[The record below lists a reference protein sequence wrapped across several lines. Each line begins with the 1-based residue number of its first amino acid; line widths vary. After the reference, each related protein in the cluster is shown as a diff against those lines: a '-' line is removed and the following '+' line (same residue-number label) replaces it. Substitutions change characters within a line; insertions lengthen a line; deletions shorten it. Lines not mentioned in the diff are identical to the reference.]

1 MLTPAQR
8 AFLRN
13 EQTIVPAIFNLALN
27 AGLAWLLFRKHTPV
41 PLWGDPSI
49 AGDMLGTLF
58 LLPFFTC
65 LAVTPLVRHA
75 ARQGKVARLQIAP
88 HEHRLLRLL
97 PRSVWARAGLI
108 GLVCT
113 VVLGPPSILL
123 LSALGIESLS
133 LATAVPF
140 KGVFAALLAAL
151 VTPLLALYA
160 LARDDRAP

>member
-8 AFLRN
+8 SFIRN
-13 EQTIVPAIFNLALN
+13 EQTIVPALFNLALN
-27 AGLAWLLFRKHTPV
+27 AGLAWLLFRKHSPV

-49 AGDMLGTLF
+49 AGDLLGTLF

-75 ARQGKVARLQIAP
+75 ARAGKVARLEIAP
-88 HEHRLLRLL
+88 REHRVLRLM
-97 PRSVWARAGLI
+97 PRSVWARAALT

-113 VVLGPPSILL
+113 VVIGPLSILL

-133 LATAVPF
+133 LATAIPF
-140 KGVFAALLAAL
+140 KGVFAGLLAAL

-160 LARDDRAP
+160 LARDEQAV